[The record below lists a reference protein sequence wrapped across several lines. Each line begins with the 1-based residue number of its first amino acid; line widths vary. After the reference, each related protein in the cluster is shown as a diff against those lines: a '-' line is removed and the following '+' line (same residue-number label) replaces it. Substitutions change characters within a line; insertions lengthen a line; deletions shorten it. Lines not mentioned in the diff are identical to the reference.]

1 MASHCNT
8 QYFLNPRLSF
18 RLLALVG
25 TLTWHFLVTEGA
37 GPIELRGEVGGSVTF
52 SCPVAKQKL
61 KFVYFQRGE
70 IFVNG
75 YYESKN
81 TTQLAWKNT
90 RVDDDKTTMHMYHL
104 NISHHGEYQCHFQ
117 YSDNSGA
124 QKQVIHLSLTA
135 NYSKPALSVH
145 CSDDNHR
152 YSCLVTCASHY
163 GYPSKKVKWNEPA
176 IQMWKVLNSSEIS
189 DPKTMMVNSS
199 STAYF
204 NCSNGKT
211 SVRCSVGDVSSDMVS
226 ICSPRDPPPVFH
238 NLVIIAILATMG
250 ISIILILLLYWR
262 CKKGQRGAAA
272 VDFMLI
278 HGDVRK
284 CEEEATVHNEK
295 NEATEAS

>member
-1 MASHCNT
+1 MASLCNT
-8 QYFLNPRLSF
+8 QYFLNPRLPF

-25 TLTWHFLVTEGA
+25 TLTWHFLVTESA
-37 GPIELRGEVGGSVTF
+37 GPIQLRGEVGGSVTF

-81 TTQLAWKNT
+81 TSQLAWKNT
-90 RVDDDKTTMHMYHL
+90 RVDHDKTTMHMYHL
-104 NISHHGEYQCHFQ
+104 NVSHDGEYQCHFQ
-117 YSDNSGA
+117 YSDSGGA

-135 NYSKPALSVH
+135 NYSKPDVTVH
-145 CSDDNHR
+145 YSDENHR
-152 YSCLVTCASHY
+152 YSCLVTCASHC
-163 GYPSKKVKWNEPA
+163 GYPSNKVMWNVSG

-189 DPKTMMVNSS
+189 DPETMMVNSS

-204 NCSNGKT
+204 NCSNGET
-211 SVRCSVGDVSSDMVS
+211 SISCSVGDVSSDVVS
-226 ICSPRDPPPVFH
+226 VCSPRDPPPVSH
-238 NLVIIAILATMG
+238 SPVIIAIFATVG
-250 ISIILILLLYWR
+250 ISIMLVLLLCWR

-272 VDFMLI
+272 VNFRLI
-278 HGDVRK
+278 NQDVRK
-284 CEEEATVHNEK
+284 CEEEATVHNES